1 MKGARKGKLA
11 TTILTNSRGEP
22 WRGFNSSWQKSL
34 DKAFPNGTELH
45 FHDMR
50 GTAATNF
57 FRAGLRL
64 REIAAIMG
72 WTDARVERLIDA
84 YVKRDEIL
92 ANRVRRIEQAE
103 IERGA

>member
-1 MKGARKGKLA
+1 
-11 TTILTNSRGEP
+11 
-22 WRGFNSSWQKSL
+22 
-34 DKAFPNGTELH
+34 
-45 FHDMR
+45 
-50 GTAATNF
+50 
-57 FRAGLRL
+57 
-64 REIAAIMG
+64 MG